1 MSDIDSLWDYGD
13 PAGSE
18 ARFRVALAG
27 AAAELRPEL
36 LTQIAR
42 AQGLQGRYDDA
53 QRTLDEVE
61 PTLGG
66 APPRVRVRYLLERG
80 RVYNSA
86 GDAVRARPFFADA
99 LALAA
104 GDPAE
109 AFYAI
114 DAAHMLAIVAPVEE
128 ALAWNRRAL
137 AMAEAAADKRAR
149 RWRGSL
155 LNNIGWTYHDAGD
168 LSAALDYLERALVAR
183 QESGS
188 AEDVRVAR
196 WCVARVRRDLGQ
208 TAEALAEQL
217 ALRAE
222 YEALGQS
229 NAYVEEEIAELRNT
243 KYERRVKGDE

>member
-128 ALAWNRRAL
+128 ALAWHRRAL

-229 NAYVEEEIAELRNT
+229 NAYVEEEIAELRYT